1 MTNQSRLRRLHSRPS
16 SYLSYLHKSHPLMA
30 VDRFVAVVCG
40 RPDRELISVAKCGK
54 VRQLFNNVL
63 GGLKT
68 NAAD

>member
-1 MTNQSRLRRLHSRPS
+1 
-16 SYLSYLHKSHPLMA
+16 MA